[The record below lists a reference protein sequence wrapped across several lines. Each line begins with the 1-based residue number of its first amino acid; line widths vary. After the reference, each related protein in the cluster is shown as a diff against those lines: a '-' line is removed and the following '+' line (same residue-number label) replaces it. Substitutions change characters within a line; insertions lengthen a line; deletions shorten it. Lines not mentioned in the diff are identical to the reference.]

1 MKEIKQNLN
10 VQSRGAKEE
19 KVERESDPKR
29 LTMDKKT
36 LPNALD

>member
-1 MKEIKQNLN
+1 MKEIKQNQN
-10 VQSRGAKEE
+10 VQSKAKEE
-19 KVERESDPKR
+19 KPARESDPKR